1 MTNRTNRMQEIQ
13 DRYGNLLDKYV
24 EDVQTNYTTR
34 QDCGGEAR
42 NRYGHLV
49 DYMKPDSKIY
59 DDILR
64 LENMCSNVRR
74 QRADAYE
81 RENIQRQE
89 RIKREKEEEQEH
101 IRKNNAFV
109 ESFLEKKKAERKA
122 AEEKRREAEREQDM
136 VHSLQRVIN
145 ARDEML
151 EKIARTN
158 TMLQTDK
165 EKRKAHEE
173 KMQWYRKQEMR

>member
-1 MTNRTNRMQEIQ
+1 MTNRTNGMQELQ

-24 EDVQTNYTTR
+24 EDVHTNYTTR
-34 QDCGGEAR
+34 LDCVGEAR

-64 LENMCSNVRR
+64 LENVCSNARR

-101 IRKNNAFV
+101 IRKSNAFV
-109 ESFLEKKKAERKA
+109 ESFLEKKEAERKA

-136 VHSLQRVIN
+136 VHSLQRAIK
-145 ARDEML
+145 ARDKMS
-151 EKIARTN
+151 EKIERTN
-158 TMLQTDK
+158 AMLRVD
-165 EKRKAHEE
+165 EENRKAHEE
-173 KMQWYRKQEMR
+173 KMEWYRKQEEK